1 MQKVVI
7 SYGGCKLHMQDPYFK
22 DIMQGEAE
30 EAMHIDIM

>member
-7 SYGGCKLHMQDPYFK
+7 SYGCCKLHMQDAYFK